1 MASKR
6 TQPTKSIAEKFGD
19 AVKRHR
25 QKINIT
31 QDELAHRAEIDR
43 SYMSQIERGLKNVTL
58 PVVHKLAAALN
69 IKPSKLVS
77 EIEED

>member
-6 TQPTKSIAEKFGD
+6 TQPAKSIAEKFGD
-19 AVKRHR
+19 AVKRYR

-58 PVVHKLAAALN
+58 PVVYKLAAALN
-69 IKPSKLVS
+69 IKPSKLVA